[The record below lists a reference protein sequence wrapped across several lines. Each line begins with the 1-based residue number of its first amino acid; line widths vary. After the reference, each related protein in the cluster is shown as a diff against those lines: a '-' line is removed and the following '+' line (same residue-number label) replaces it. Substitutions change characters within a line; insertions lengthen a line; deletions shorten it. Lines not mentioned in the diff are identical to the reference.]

1 MTGAMF
7 LQIMA
12 KTGKKASE
20 LASVMECY
28 PQVLVNV
35 KITADKKGMWD
46 TVPEITDAI
55 KMYEEKLGGD
65 GRILVRESG
74 TEPLVRVMIEG
85 KDKAVIT
92 EYANSIAKLVEKM

>member
-1 MTGAMF
+1 
-7 LQIMA
+7 
-12 KTGKKASE
+12 
-20 LASVMECY
+20 MECY

-35 KITADKKGMWD
+35 KITADKKGKWD

-55 KMYEEKLGGD
+55 KLYGEKLGGD

-85 KDKAVIT
+85 KEKAVIT
-92 EYANSIAKLVEKM
+92 EYANSIAALVERM